1 MLTLDIQRDSALDS
15 PSDEQL
21 QRSVST
27 ALAATEAGTADA
39 EISLRLVDEDEMRE
53 LNGRYRDRDYATN
66 VLSFP
71 AELPAVVDLPL
82 LGDIVICAPVV
93 QREATE
99 QGKAQDA
106 HWDHMLVHG
115 VLHLLG
121 YDHLED
127 GEAELM
133 ESLERRILA
142 SLGHADP
149 YEPACATPSTAPK
162 SAAGA
167 AA

>member
-1 MLTLDIQRDSALDS
+1 MLTLDIQRDSALDG

-39 EISLRLVDEDEMRE
+39 EISLRLVDEEEMRE

-71 AELPAVVDLPL
+71 AELPDVVDLPL

-93 QREATE
+93 HREATE
-99 QGKAQDA
+99 QGKARDA

-121 YDHLED
+121 YDHVED

-149 YEPACATPSTAPK
+149 YETACATLATAPR
-162 SAAGA
+162 SASGA

>member
-1 MLTLDIQRDSALDS
+1 MLTLDIQRDVIDDCPDDA
-15 PSDEQL
+15 QL
-21 QRSVST
+21 QRSAAT
-27 ALAATEAGTADA
+27 ALAATEAGSADA
-39 EISLRLVDEDEMRE
+39 EISLRLVGEDEMRE

-71 AELPAVVDLPL
+71 AELPDAVDLPL

-93 QREATE
+93 RREALA
-99 QGKAQDA
+99 QGKALNA

-121 YDHLED
+121 YDHVED

-142 SLGHADP
+142 RLGHADP
-149 YEPACATPSTAPK
+149 YEFDAVTAK
-162 SAAGA
+162 QRAMGGA